1 MPRPHEF
8 QTPNRRGERLPLE
21 GKSFLCP
28 VCLCVDFYRSNIP
41 GWRARHASP
50 LRSITNCLPPL
61 IRPLCGHLPPGEGI
75 PQKDGTLLLRPT
87 VHPLRATQAW
97 PTSPYTPGGFPQ
109 EPLLRTSNGRT
120 LPLSRLTACHLP
132 LRGRQGLACFCV
144 RKSSGRGMPPPLHA
158 KSSVPTAPHPSR
170 LTPSHLGMV

>member
-8 QTPNRRGERLPLE
+8 QTPNRRSERLPLE

-97 PTSPYTPGGFPQ
+97 PTSPYTPGGSASP
-109 EPLLRTSNGRT
+109 EVRTKA
-120 LPLSRLTACHLP
+120 LSCLQRVAPKGPGVEGTRYDL
-132 LRGRQGLACFCV
+132 
-144 RKSSGRGMPPPLHA
+144 SGCLEICY
-158 KSSVPTAPHPSR
+158 APHPSA
-170 LTPSHLGMV
+170 LAGSHLPLHRGGKRSAGFCV